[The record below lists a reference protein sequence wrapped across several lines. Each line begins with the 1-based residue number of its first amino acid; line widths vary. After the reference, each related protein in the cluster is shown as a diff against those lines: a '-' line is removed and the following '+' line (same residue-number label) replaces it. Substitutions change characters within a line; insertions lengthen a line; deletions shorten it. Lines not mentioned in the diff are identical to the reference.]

1 MLYERKCLSYTRRG
15 CIYHIDNETPF
26 FTFSFNH
33 YIKMNIESRLLDCIS
48 LPQQKE
54 KLDAFRSI
62 LNDILSSP
70 DQAQLLQ
77 DYIEAVLDEQVGLVI
92 SRQLLSEFIGLFTEK
107 ITDHNVQKQLLLY
120 AIERAQPRAVSFEE
134 SVSFDV
140 QCTKKKKC

>member
-1 MLYERKCLSYTRRG
+1 
-15 CIYHIDNETPF
+15 
-26 FTFSFNH
+26 
-33 YIKMNIESRLLDCIS
+33 MNIESRLLDCIS